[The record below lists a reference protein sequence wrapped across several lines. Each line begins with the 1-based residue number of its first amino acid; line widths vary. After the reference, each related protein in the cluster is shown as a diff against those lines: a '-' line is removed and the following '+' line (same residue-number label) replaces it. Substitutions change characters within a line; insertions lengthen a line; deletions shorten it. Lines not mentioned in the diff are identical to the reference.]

1 MRRTDEGPAFYATG
15 ERGRWRDVRAL
26 LHPPYTAWHLSYVV
40 LGAMTAVTVNWAL
53 LAWTVLA
60 FFLAVGVSAHALDEL
75 RGRPLETGFSARSLW
90 LLAVGGLVGA
100 MTLGVVG
107 IAMGRVSAWLV
118 AFIALG
124 AALVVSYNL
133 ELFGGLAHTDLG
145 FALSWGAF
153 PVLTSAF
160 AQSGT
165 VRWSAVV
172 LAVAATLITGAQRAL
187 STPVRRVRR
196 RATSVEG
203 RVTLRDGTALA
214 IDRAALLGPSET
226 ALRYLSWAMVVLAL
240 AAVLARSGV

>member
-60 FFLAVGVSAHALDEL
+60 FFFAVGVSAHALDEL
-75 RGRPLETGFSARSLW
+75 RGRPLETGFSARGLW

-100 MTLGVVG
+100 MTL
-107 IAMGRVSAWLV
+107 AWLV